1 MATPTDRKYTKEHEW
16 AKVDGEL
23 VVVGISDYAQ
33 HALGDV
39 VYVEVPAAGKSV
51 TAMQVFGVVESV
63 KAASDLFAPIS
74 GTVDEANGALQD
86 TPELV
91 NSDPYGAGWMIKVKP
106 SNVGEL
112 DSLLTAEQYDAFI
125 ATR

>member
-74 GTVDEANGALQD
+74 GTVNEANSALQD

-106 SNVGEL
+106 SNMGEL

-125 ATR
+125 ATL